1 MSAVAI
7 RVADV
12 SMALYRTYRPAV
24 LNEVVGQDHVTG
36 PLRRALANDRVHH
49 AYLFSGPRGCGK
61 TSTAR
66 IMARSLNC
74 EQGPTPD
81 PCGVCESC
89 VELSAEGGG
98 SIDVIELDAASHGG
112 VDDTRDLRERAM
124 FAPAKSRYK
133 IYIIDEAHMISP
145 QGFNALLKLV
155 EEPPPH
161 LRFIFATT
169 DPDKVLSTIRSRTHN
184 YAFRLVSTKVLQE
197 HLASVCV
204 SEGIPAEPAALA
216 LVARA
221 GAGSVRDSL
230 SILGQV
236 ISGSGPEGVTYAEA
250 LVQLGMTDSALLDA
264 TIDALI
270 DRDGAALFTVID
282 QVIDAGHDPRRYVSD
297 LLERLRNLIIMKNV
311 PDAVES
317 GLIDEPEDQVAIELA
332 QSQRIGAA
340 ELSRAGEV
348 VNSSLSEFRGATAPR
363 LHLELMA
370 ARLLLPAID
379 DSELGLR
386 SRIESLE
393 RGAASGAVREPAPRA
408 AAARDETPAAP
419 PPPPPKLSDVAP
431 STAPAAAPAAAPAD
445 EPASQETA
453 EPAPAAKATK
463 PAAKK
468 TTPPVPPSAAAAPAP
483 APTAG
488 APTPAPD
495 ASADLTLSGITSM
508 WPAILD
514 AVKSQSKVAWM
525 LFNQSRPVSLEG
537 GVLAVAVESA
547 GKAAN
552 ISSAGHEEKIAGAV
566 RDVLHA
572 TVKVDVVLAP
582 DSAGAM
588 GTSDAAAVA
597 ADVPSP
603 DDENVDEES
612 GVDLAMRALGATHIG
627 KIEH

>member
-1 MSAVAI
+1 M
-7 RVADV
+7 
-12 SMALYRTYRPAV
+12 
-24 LNEVVGQDHVTG
+24 
-36 PLRRALANDRVHH
+36 
-49 AYLFSGPRGCGK
+49 
-61 TSTAR
+61 
-66 IMARSLNC
+66 
-74 EQGPTPD
+74 
-81 PCGVCESC
+81 
-89 VELSAEGGG
+89 
-98 SIDVIELDAASHGG
+98 
-112 VDDTRDLRERAM
+112 
-124 FAPAKSRYK
+124 
-133 IYIIDEAHMISP
+133 
-145 QGFNALLKLV
+145 
-155 EEPPPH
+155 
-161 LRFIFATT
+161 
-169 DPDKVLSTIRSRTHN
+169 
-184 YAFRLVSTKVLQE
+184 
-197 HLASVCV
+197 
-204 SEGIPAEPAALA
+204 
-216 LVARA
+216 
-221 GAGSVRDSL
+221 
-230 SILGQV
+230 
-236 ISGSGPEGVTYAEA
+236 
-250 LVQLGMTDSALLDA
+250 QLGMTDSALLDA

-270 DRDGAALFTVID
+270 DRDGAALFNVID
-282 QVIDAGHDPRRYVSD
+282 QVIEAGHDPRRYVSD

-311 PDAVES
+311 PGAVES
-317 GLIDEPEDQVAIELA
+317 GLIDEPEEQVAIELA

-393 RGAASGAVREPAPRA
+393 RGAASGAVREAAPRA
-408 AAARDETPAAP
+408 AAARDEAPAAP
-419 PPPPPKLSDVAP
+419 PPPPPKLSDIAP
-431 STAPAAAPAAAPAD
+431 STAPADAPP
-445 EPASQETA
+445 SQETA
-453 EPAPAAKATK
+453 AEAPSAATTSTPAAKATK

-468 TTPPVPPSAAAAPAP
+468 TTPPVPPTAAASPAAAAPAP
-483 APTAG
+483 AV
-488 APTPAPD
+488 D

-552 ISSAGHEEKIAGAV
+552 ISSAGHEEKIAAAV
-566 RDVLHA
+566 RDVLHG
-572 TVKVDVVLAP
+572 TVRVDVVLAP
-582 DSAGAM
+582 DSAGVVDA
-588 GTSDAAAVA
+588 TATAAAA